1 MKKVR
6 TWARPVSLFLAIFMM
21 VIFTPYQ
28 QVMARMISAETIL
41 DAGRV
46 AESRAAV
53 HAVLAREDVRQALV
67 SQGID
72 IQEASVRIDSL
83 SDAEI
88 IALADRMDQ
97 LPAAGS
103 AVGAIVVASMV
114 VFIVLL
120 ITDILGYTDVF
131 PFVKK
136 HY

>member
-1 MKKVR
+1 MRKVR
-6 TWARPVSLFLAIFMM
+6 TLARPVSLFLAIFMM

-28 QVMARMISAETIL
+28 QVMAAMISAETVL

-46 AESRAAV
+46 AESRATV

-72 IQEASVRIDSL
+72 VQEATSRIDSL

-88 IALADRMDQ
+88 TALADRMDQ
-97 LPAAGS
+97 LPAGGS
-103 AVGAIVVASMV
+103 TVGVIVGASLI

-120 ITDILGYTDVF
+120 ITDIMGYTDIF

-136 HY
+136 HH

>member
-6 TWARPVSLFLAIFMM
+6 TLARPVSLFLAIFMM

-72 IQEASVRIDSL
+72 VQEASARIDSL

-103 AVGAIVVASMV
+103 AVGAIVTATVV